1 VNGPVRWVGS
11 PPRTRPTARAVDL
24 FRRAL
29 TAKGAEL
36 DSLDAELHVELRL
49 RPWHA
54 SVLDVHDLWP
64 DWERVAD
71 LRRQLEAPLAE
82 RG

>member
-1 VNGPVRWVGS
+1 
-11 PPRTRPTARAVDL
+11 
-24 FRRAL
+24 
-29 TAKGAEL
+29 
-36 DSLDAELHVELRL
+36 VELRL